1 MFQLKS
7 AVPPDISFSPNR
19 MSTEDENVDEPFTKY
34 LNAQKKSRNQR
45 FKKKLMQ
52 IRCNHTLNTDISN
65 KVKMTEEWVG
75 GKAKAPTPCGRDKS
89 MYLLQKTRRENWT
102 NICT

>member
-19 MSTEDENVDEPFTKY
+19 MSTEDENVDKPFTKY

-45 FKKKLMQ
+45 FKKKT
-52 IRCNHTLNTDISN
+52 HAN
-65 KVKMTEEWVG
+65 KM
-75 GKAKAPTPCGRDKS
+75 
-89 MYLLQKTRRENWT
+89 
-102 NICT
+102 

>member
-1 MFQLKS
+1 
-7 AVPPDISFSPNR
+7 
-19 MSTEDENVDEPFTKY
+19 
-34 LNAQKKSRNQR
+34 
-45 FKKKLMQ
+45 MQ

-89 MYLLQKTRRENWT
+89 MYLLQKNKARKLDQHLHIEFGRDESLYWKVNRNLKEANLKSKTFLLVSLRENK
-102 NICT
+102 